1 MNTASMTAVEDI
13 PAIEYD
19 EWIQLATAELD
30 QLIDALARL
39 SPDQWRA
46 PTPCADWDVRAMA
59 GHLLGMMRLGADR
72 GELQRQVGEAT
83 RRLEAAG
90 GYRIDHLTALQV
102 EEHAGLTTDA
112 LLQQRELQIG
122 IFAPRR
128 REAFVEATRHGQK
141 AARDEY
147 IGGRELRS
155 LEAARIGLIVGR
167 RRGQRHDDS
176 ARGGGRALVNR
187 SEPLLQPVRVGQ
199 RVVVGERD
207 HRRARLL
214 PAGIARARRTL
225 RASHGHITH
234 AEAALCLLV
243 GEARDACAGR
253 VVGTVVADHDLVAV
267 RRKILLAQRVKTRGE
282 QRRPTIG
289 RHDHADV
296 QM

>member
-112 LLQQRELQIG
+112 LLEEMRLV
-122 IFAPRR
+122 APRAIAGR
-128 REAFVEATRHGQK
+128 AGWTEEERAAPYVPGPPYDGAWTRGYLFGCVHTRDPFLHRTVDLASATGESPTLSAEHDGRIVADVVAEWARRHGQ
-141 AARDEY
+141 ACSLVLTGPA
-147 IGGRELRS
+147 GGTYSSGEGGQHYEL
-155 LEAARIGLIVGR
+155 
-167 RRGQRHDDS
+167 D
-176 ARGGGRALVNR
+176 AL
-187 SEPLLQPVRVGQ
+187 QFC
-199 RVVVGERD
+199 
-207 HRRARLL
+207 RLL
-214 PAGIARARRTL
+214 SGRGTGAG
-225 RASHGHITH
+225 
-234 AEAALCLLV
+234 
-243 GEARDACAGR
+243 
-253 VVGTVVADHDLVAV
+253 
-267 RRKILLAQRVKTRGE
+267 LLAYSI
-282 QRRPTIG
+282 PF
-289 RHDHADV
+289 
-296 QM
+296 